1 MLIKTSINQTYK
13 ISGTYINLSSF
24 HVPGNAWFSLPF
36 NNYKENVIREI
47 LENQQ
52 GLETIGVHQ
61 VLVNV
66 TEAGLMYIQN
76 L

>member
-13 ISGTYINLSSF
+13 RSGTYINLASF
-24 HVPGNAWFSLPF
+24 PVLGNARSSLPF
-36 NNYKENVIREI
+36 NNYKEHVIREI

-52 GLETIGVHQ
+52 ELETIGVHQ
-61 VLVNV
+61 VLVNM
-66 TEAGLMYIQN
+66 TEAGLMYTQN